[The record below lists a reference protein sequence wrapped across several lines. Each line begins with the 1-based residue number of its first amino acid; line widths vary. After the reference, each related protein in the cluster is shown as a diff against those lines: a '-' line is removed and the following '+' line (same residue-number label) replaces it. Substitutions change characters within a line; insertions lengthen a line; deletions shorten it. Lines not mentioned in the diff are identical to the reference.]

1 MEALE
6 LKSEDNMSSVKC
18 PMCNETI
25 EGDSPEKLSMKLK
38 VHLIHIHEM
47 AVIDEVTRFSSE
59 PSGGSSPES
68 RKKVDAATQWA
79 GESKANKKVDAATQ
93 WAGESKANKK
103 VDAATQWAGES
114 KANKNIDAAT
124 QWAGESGDSPE
135 SMKLIEVVTRLHYV
149 ASSTGQRPCIDPKM
163 EGKVMVSCP
172 MCDSIVYGDDEES
185 LSKELKNHIDC
196 VHNL

>member
-1 MEALE
+1 MISSGTASNSTSNDSRVVLNMEALE

-68 RKKVDAATQWA
+68 R
-79 GESKANKKVDAATQ
+79 
-93 WAGESKANKK
+93 KK